1 MAIQKTYTEAR
12 AHLSDLCNQVVQD
25 RDIVFITRRG
35 VPEVAMIAADE
46 LVGLMETAH
55 LLRSPENARRLLT
68 ALNRALSR
76 EGAPEDVSS
85 LRVELGLEAPA

>member
-1 MAIQKTYTEAR
+1 MTIQRTYTEAR

-46 LVGLMETAH
+46 LAGLLETAH

-68 ALNRALSR
+68 ALNRVLLLKFCGRIVPGLGGHRWVVAR
-76 EGAPEDVSS
+76 E
-85 LRVELGLEAPA
+85 